1 MIEISRAIEIKI
13 MTTEELRQ
21 LVESNARTA
30 QAMLDTIADARLE
43 REELREG
50 MITLQQGMGQ
60 LQEAMVRLTN
70 IQQGVSNLLASLDE
84 DRPTILRK
92 LTTIE
97 NKLDQVLTNK
107 LN

>member
-1 MIEISRAIEIKI
+1 
-13 MTTEELRQ
+13 MTPEELRQ

-30 QAMLDTIADARLE
+30 QAMLDTMAEARLE

-50 MITLQQGMGQ
+50 MIK
-60 LQEAMVRLTN
+60 LQEAVIRLADTQRG
-70 IQQGVSNLLASLDE
+70 IANLLASLDD

-97 NKLDQVLTNK
+97 NKLDQILEERN
-107 LN
+107 NI

>member
-1 MIEISRAIEIKI
+1 MKVPV
-13 MTTEELRQ
+13 MTPEELRQ

-30 QAMLDTIADARLE
+30 QAMLDTIADARAE

-50 MITLQQGMGQ
+50 MIR

-70 IQQGVSNLLASLDE
+70 IQQGVSNLLAALDE

-107 LN
+107 PN